1 MVFEN
6 FNGLF
11 ANSYVGKTD
20 DNIIA
25 DTTTLDASYSKTVH
39 FNMISK
45 DVTAPDANDA
55 FVVNMDPVSI
65 SLEQFQEAF
74 YSCFDNYS
82 YNYNTTTNQDI
93 YKLRKKTVCNKKIP
107 FLKIVLEF
115 YKHELGCDQLSPET
129 EIKITNELANINDIR
144 YICKKNS
151 HTLTWKS
158 LFNALLEQNDDEPN
172 IGGLSFLKKN
182 HLFKLIFRVHNNDT
196 DVRDIHFVFNFV
208 VDFNG
213 TSGLNTGTKKYET
226 SIKSIV
232 DEGGYDWT

>member
-6 FNGLF
+6 FHEVFLEN
-11 ANSYVGKTD
+11 NVGKTD
-20 DNIIA
+20 DNIIT
-25 DTTTLDASYSKTVH
+25 DTANTLDADYSKTVH

-45 DVTAPDANDA
+45 DVTAPNANNA
-55 FVVNMDPVSI
+55 FVVNMDPVTI

-82 YNYNTTTNQDI
+82 YDYDNTDQDI
-93 YKLRKKTVCNKKIP
+93 YKLRKQKVCGKNIP

-115 YKHELGCDQLSPET
+115 YKHQLGCDQLSPET

-158 LFNALLEQNDDEPN
+158 LFNALLEQNDDGMGQEA
-172 IGGLSFLKKN
+172 FLKKN
-182 HLFKLIFRVHNNDT
+182 HLFKLIFRVHNNDPT
-196 DVRDIHFVFNFV
+196 IRDIHFVFNFV
-208 VDFNG
+208 VIFDDATG
-213 TSGLNTGTKKYET
+213 GLNAGTKKYET
-226 SIKSIV
+226 SIQSIV
-232 DEGGYDWT
+232 QEGGYTW